1 VRDVLDLPYH
11 ALRRHL
17 GQDLSVSELV
27 EAYLREIERVDGVVR
42 AYITVTADLAREL
55 GRRWDER
62 IARGEDLPPLVG
74 FPVALKDNLC
84 TRGVRTTCAS
94 RILENFVPP
103 YDATAVRRLVEAGAV
118 VLGKT
123 NMDEFAM
130 GSSTEH
136 SAFFATRNPWKLD
149 YVPGGSSGGSAAAV
163 ASRTALG
170 ALGSDTG
177 GSIRLPAA
185 LCGVVGLKP
194 TYGRVSRYGLVAY
207 ASSLDQIGPLS
218 RDVTDCALLLRAIAG
233 KDPLDSTSVELPV
246 PDFAASLRPGVRGM
260 RIGLPREAFGEGLQP
275 EVRDAVLAAVR
286 VLEGEG
292 ARIEEVTLPT
302 LEYALPCYYLI
313 ACAEVSSN
321 LARYDGVAYGHRSAR
336 AADLYTL
343 YARTRAEGF
352 GPEAKRRIMLG
363 TFALSAGYYEGFY
376 RKAQQ
381 VRTLVRADFDRCFAR
396 VDLLATPVCPTVGF
410 RLGERIEDPLQMYLT
425 DIYTLPVNLAGLPA
439 ISVPCGFAEGLP
451 IGLQLVGR
459 PFDEVTLLR
468 VAYTYEQ
475 ATDGRMRYP
484 AVGGVRGGG

>member
-1 VRDVLDLPYH
+1 MELLELPYH
-11 ALRRHL
+11 ELRPRL
-17 GQDLSVSELV
+17 GRDLSVQEVV
-27 EAYLREIERVDGVVR
+27 EAYLAAIACTDGVVQ
-42 AYITVTADLAREL
+42 AYLTVTADLAREQA
-55 GRRWDER
+55 RRWDER
-62 IARGEDLPPLVG
+62 IRQGEELPPLVG

-84 TRGVRTTCAS
+84 TRGVRTTCGS

-118 VLGKT
+118 ILGKT
-123 NMDEFAM
+123 NLDEFAM

-136 SAFFATRNPWKLD
+136 SAFFPTRNPWDPD

-163 ASRTALG
+163 AARTALG

-177 GSIRLPAA
+177 GSVRLPAA

-207 ASSLDQIGPLS
+207 ASSLDQIGPIA

-233 KDPLDSTSVELPV
+233 KDPLDTTSVDLPV
-246 PDFAASLRPGVRGM
+246 PDYAASLRPGVKGL
-260 RIGLPREAFGEGLQP
+260 RIGLPKEAFGEGLHP
-275 EVRDAVLAAVR
+275 AVREAVLGAVR

-292 ARIEEVTLPT
+292 ASVEEVQLPT
-302 LEYALPCYYLI
+302 LEYALPAYYLI

-321 LARYDGVAYGHRSAR
+321 LARYDGVAYGYRSPHAT
-336 AADLYTL
+336 DLYTL

-381 VRTLVRADFDRCFAR
+381 VRTLVRRDFERCFAR
-396 VDLLATPVCPTVGF
+396 VDLVATPVCPTPGF
-410 RLGERIEDPLQMYLT
+410 RLGERLLDPLQMYLV

-439 ISVPCGFAEGLP
+439 ISVPCGLWEGLP
-451 IGLQLVGR
+451 LAFQLIGR
-459 PFDEVTLLR
+459 PFDEGTVLR
-468 VAYTYEQ
+468 AAYTYEQ
-475 ATDGRMRYP
+475 A
-484 AVGGVRGGG
+484 RGGFRNRPPLVEAVR